1 MCDMQKFIDPTII
14 HELQASQDEILDIPT
29 YSFPTSGDL
38 IMASEKVMNNVVI
51 LFHSFELMNI
61 EYPKTLSKHYNQYFL
76 LFDAFLKGFGKI
88 WK

>member
-1 MCDMQKFIDPTII
+1 
-14 HELQASQDEILDIPT
+14 LQASQDEIFIIPT

-38 IMASEKVMNNVVI
+38 IMALEKVTENVMI

-61 EYPKTLSKHYNQYFL
+61 EYLKTLSKHYNQCFL
-76 LFDAFLKGFGKI
+76 LLDALLKGFGKI